1 MRILSLAPHFRL
13 SSSAAGYSHYI
24 PFQMDLRAAAA
35 GIGHDLAIV
44 TRVGAAGADPSAVGA
59 LDVLPRWP
67 KGQKFSFDW
76 EPAAQALEAL
86 LVSETERLHRSE
98 PLVVLRYEGRL
109 QEFPRLAELAHRNPR
124 VRFIWNLFALYGD
137 AVPGMPPGSRP
148 SVLSRDRW
156 RRAEPVRSTAAATRD
171 VVQPDNLIV
180 VGDAW
185 SRHSFALAMG
195 IRSSGVWPL
204 ASSIP
209 RLEGGTTPDVPRV
222 DPPVVP
228 PRAHPSRVLIL
239 QAGWQFDTE
248 IRGVVLRAVKEQR
261 VRHEDARP
269 DFTVSGHQG
278 NDRVHLRWLSRMER
292 LGVTVHR
299 EAAPWDEY
307 VRRLLEH
314 DAVWL
319 PNGQLYREKSSGKV
333 LDALTLGVPVLS
345 PAGSFQATQLRRWV
359 PWGLDYT
366 GGPEL
371 QRILGNLDFF
381 LPSVR
386 DELQRRLVEVQTDTA
401 PVTAIDRLLRLARS
415 AK

>member
-1 MRILSLAPHFRL
+1 
-13 SSSAAGYSHYI
+13 
-24 PFQMDLRAAAA
+24 
-35 GIGHDLAIV
+35 
-44 TRVGAAGADPSAVGA
+44 
-59 LDVLPRWP
+59 
-67 KGQKFSFDW
+67 
-76 EPAAQALEAL
+76 
-86 LVSETERLHRSE
+86 
-98 PLVVLRYEGRL
+98 
-109 QEFPRLAELAHRNPR
+109 
-124 VRFIWNLFALYGD
+124 
-137 AVPGMPPGSRP
+137 
-148 SVLSRDRW
+148 
-156 RRAEPVRSTAAATRD
+156 
-171 VVQPDNLIV
+171 
-180 VGDAW
+180 
-185 SRHSFALAMG
+185 
-195 IRSSGVWPL
+195 
-204 ASSIP
+204 
-209 RLEGGTTPDVPRV
+209 
-222 DPPVVP
+222 
-228 PRAHPSRVLIL
+228 
-239 QAGWQFDTE
+239 
-248 IRGVVLRAVKEQR
+248 
-261 VRHEDARP
+261 
-269 DFTVSGHQG
+269 
-278 NDRVHLRWLSRMER
+278 MER